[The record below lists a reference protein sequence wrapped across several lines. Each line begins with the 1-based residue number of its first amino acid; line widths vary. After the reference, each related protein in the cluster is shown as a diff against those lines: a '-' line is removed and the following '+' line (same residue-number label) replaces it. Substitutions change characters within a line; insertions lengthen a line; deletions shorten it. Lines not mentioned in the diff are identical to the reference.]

1 MSPAVQEKIE
11 ALRDLCIKHRVERLD
26 LFGSATGD
34 GFDPET
40 SDLDFL
46 VEFEPM
52 PPIEHAGSFFGLL
65 ADLESLFE
73 RRIDLLEREPIKN
86 PYLWKSI
93 ERSRQILY
101 AAA

>member
-1 MSPAVQEKIE
+1 MNPAIREKIE
-11 ALRDLCIKHRVERLD
+11 ALRDLCVKHRVERLD

-34 GFDPET
+34 DFDPAT

-65 ADLESLFE
+65 ADLERLF
-73 RRIDLLEREPIKN
+73 RMRIDLLEREPIKN

-93 ERSRQILY
+93 ERSRQSLY
-101 AAA
+101 EAA

>member
-1 MSPAVQEKIE
+1 MNPAIQEKIE

-34 GFDPET
+34 DVDPTT
-40 SDLDFL
+40 SDFDFL

-52 PPIEHAGSFFGLL
+52 PPTEHAGSFFGLL
-65 ADLESLFE
+65 ADLERLFG
-73 RRIDLLEREPIKN
+73 RRIDLLEREPIEN

-93 ERSRQILY
+93 EQSRQILY
-101 AAA
+101 EAA